1 MARYSPTEGSSQTGA
16 FFLRSRRFWPYI
28 RHPSAAA
35 EKQCCTREAAPRPSS
50 LTPVL
55 ETKRVYDLEHW
66 RTVGNGD
73 STLRDHGHRI
83 ICSLSQHR
91 VSRLQSVWCAG
102 QHLETM
108 PSTGLGSQPTE
119 LQTGDSPQPI
129 PTTRTHTYTHRHTG
143 RSQSL
148 ALVNLSALPH
158 LHVTP
163 AQAKTITAGPWE
175 TDELCDCIATRRLI

>member
-1 MARYSPTEGSSQTGA
+1 MARYSETEGSSQTGA
-16 FFLRSRRFWPYI
+16 FCLRRRRFRPSI
-28 RHPSAAA
+28 RHPSPGAALG
-35 EKQCCTREAAPRPSS
+35 EAAPYPHS
-50 LTPVL
+50 LTPIL
-55 ETKRVYDLEHW
+55 KTNRVYDLEHW
-66 RTVGNGD
+66 RTMGNGD

-83 ICSLSQHR
+83 ACSLFQHR

-163 AQAKTITAGPWE
+163 AQAKTITAGPWDP
-175 TDELCDCIATRRLI
+175 DELCDCIATRRLI